1 MHILRWLP
9 LFWAFRVN
17 QLSILFHLRRY
28 VTCEYV
34 YIPFPSIG
42 FQYHVSSK
50 ATEIGESGELRPWM
64 SSYVPIKIQLS
75 SISRRSLAH
84 LPEKKATSAGK
95 WGTSERNIAR
105 LRAWWICQ
113 NTPDAS
119 TRFRLNRFPL
129 SSASK
134 PVFQRDPLRISFCEN
149 EMTVPLES

>member
-1 MHILRWLP
+1 MVAFILNY
-9 LFWAFRVN
+9 FEFVN
-17 QLSILFHLRRY
+17 QLYQTAASILFHLRRY

-95 WGTSERNIAR
+95 
-105 LRAWWICQ
+105 
-113 NTPDAS
+113 
-119 TRFRLNRFPL
+119 
-129 SSASK
+129 
-134 PVFQRDPLRISFCEN
+134 
-149 EMTVPLES
+149 